1 MESSKLTYSI
11 YINGEL
17 FTFDPDQYYSF
28 YDPTTE
34 IPYGYEDGYWFYYL
48 GGGRYQI
55 MLYYDG
61 DINSIGVKSFYYG
74 GDTVTE
80 SEMGLFVI
88 NPTSVNEL
96 VSKDQVNVTYYN
108 LTGKSSNVP
117 FNGLNIMVT
126 TYSDGSTRTCK
137 IMK

>member
-1 MESSKLTYSI
+1 MPNSYHS
-11 YINGEL
+11 
-17 FTFDPDQYYSF
+17 
-28 YDPTTE
+28 
-34 IPYGYEDGYWFYYL
+34 
-48 GGGRYQI
+48 
-55 MLYYDG
+55 DG
-61 DINSIGVKSFYYG
+61 DINSVGVRSFYYG

-96 VSKDQVNVTYYN
+96 VSKDQVNVTYYD

-126 TYSDGSTRTCK
+126 TYSDGSTCTCK